1 MKKED
6 LFLAIGGLEASRL
19 AKTEEEVKM
28 KPGMKFTRRLLIA
41 AIITALLVG
50 TAYAAA
56 HFFLF
61 DSPGEMV
68 QGLYGSGDSKAPTE
82 VSDDQKPWP
91 NGYMI
96 PGYDKRPVDETVAQA
111 MENWISPVGQ
121 TLENGGYKLTVDA
134 YVYDSALKV
143 GFVTLALEHP
153 EPLDDEM
160 LYRQYDGEIIPGM
173 LEFSQYGR
181 AYILDDK
188 TTDNTLAMTYYFHA
202 DVMNS
207 SVFAIT
213 LANRNAYQNRVEEYE
228 QYSRERSDYVARRRE
243 ELKQELTAAEAAAR
257 LQEESGFSGCTGE
270 YDDYYYLAAN
280 EFDWSH
286 AEQYANAEPDPQ
298 TQAEERLRSELT
310 PEEAEA
316 KLRALWGDAAV
327 DATFEGRAEQIP
339 EAAYFFLAQEEVAAT
354 PQPNKLILTFPEDS
368 VLPSKTFGN
377 GDVLVN
383 TLCIRAN
390 EEKYSSGGS
399 VGVTLNMR
407 DGSAF
412 IVHNDST
419 ENTLFRKALWDDTTL
434 DMLNSAVNVD
444 EVVSVTLSRG
454 DWSVTLQPDA

>member
-19 AKTEEEVKM
+19 AKTEEEATM
-28 KPGMKFTRRLLIA
+28 KSGIKFTRRLLIA

-68 QGLYGSGDSKAPTE
+68 QGLYGGSDSKAPTE
-82 VSDDQKPWP
+82 VPNDQKPWSS
-91 NGYMI
+91 YMI

-111 MENWISPVGQ
+111 MEDWISPVGQ

-153 EPLDDEM
+153 EPLNDET
-160 LYRQYDGEIIPGM
+160 LHRQYDGEIIPGM

-181 AYILDDK
+181 AYILDEK
-188 TTDNTLAMTYYFHA
+188 TTDTTLALTYYFHC
-202 DVMNS
+202 DMRSS

-213 LANRNAYQNRVEEYE
+213 LDDHNVYQSNLEDA
-228 QYSRERSDYVARRRE
+228 ERFAQERQDYIAKRRE
-243 ELKQELTAAEAAAR
+243 ELRQELTAEEAAAR
-257 LQEESGFSGCTGE
+257 LQEESGFSGYTGE

-286 AEQYANAEPDPQ
+286 AEQQNTEADPR
-298 TQAEERLRSELT
+298 EEVEARLRQELT

-316 KLRALWGDAAV
+316 KLRALWGDGPV
-327 DATFEGRAEQIP
+327 DATFEPGAIQ
-339 EAAYFFLAQEEVAAT
+339 EAAYFFLTNAEIDAM

-368 VLPSKTFGN
+368 VLPSKTFGG

-383 TLCIRAN
+383 TLCVHSN
-390 EEKYSSGGS
+390 DEKYIPGGS
-399 VGVTLNMR
+399 LDITLNMR
-407 DGSAF
+407 DGSGF
-412 IVHNDST
+412 VVTSDSVD
-419 ENTLFRKALWDDTTL
+419 NTLFRKGLWDNTTL
-434 DMLNSAVNVD
+434 AMLNSAVNVD
-444 EVVSVTLSRG
+444 EIISVTLSHG
-454 DWSVTLQPDA
+454 DWSVTLQPDP

>member
-6 LFLAIGGLEASRL
+6 LFRAIGGLETSRL
-19 AKTEEEVKM
+19 AKTEEEAKM
-28 KPGMKFTRRLLIA
+28 RSGVKFTRRLLIA

-56 HFFLF
+56 RFFLF
-61 DSPGEMV
+61 DSPQEMV
-68 QGLYGSGDSKAPTE
+68 QGLYGSGDNKAPTE
-82 VSDDQKPWP
+82 VPDDQKPWP
-91 NGYMI
+91 SSYMI

-153 EPLDDEM
+153 EPLDDET
-160 LYRQYDGEIIPGM
+160 LHRQYDGEIIPGM

-188 TTDNTLAMTYYFHA
+188 TTDTTLALTYYFHC
-202 DVMNS
+202 DMRSS

-213 LANRNAYQNRVEEYE
+213 LDDHNVYQSNLEDA
-228 QYSRERSDYVARRRE
+228 ERFAQERRDYIAKRRE
-243 ELKQELTAAEAAAR
+243 ELRQELTAEEAAAR
-257 LQEESGFSGCTGE
+257 LQEESGFSGHTGE

-286 AEQYANAEPDPQ
+286 AGEQSTEADLR
-298 TQAEERLRSELT
+298 EEIEARLRQELT

-316 KLRALWGDAAV
+316 KLRALWGDGPV
-327 DATFEGRAEQIP
+327 DAAFEGRAEVIA
-339 EAAYFFLAQEEVAAT
+339 EAAYFFLTNAELDAR

-368 VLPSKTFGN
+368 VLPSKTFGG

-383 TLCIRAN
+383 TLCVHAN
-390 EEKYSSGGS
+390 GEKYIPGGS
-399 VGVTLNMR
+399 VDITLNLR
-407 DGSAF
+407 DGSDF
-412 IVHNDST
+412 VVTSDSVD
-419 ENTLFRKALWDDTTL
+419 NTLFRKGLWDDTTL

-444 EVVSVTLSRG
+444 DIVSVTLSHG
-454 DWSVTLQPDA
+454 DWSTTLMPD

>member
-6 LFLAIGGLEASRL
+6 LFRAIGGLEASRL
-19 AKTEEEVKM
+19 AKTEEESKM
-28 KPGMKFTRRLLIA
+28 KSGMKFTRRLLIA

-56 HFFLF
+56 RFFLF

-68 QGLYGSGDSKAPTE
+68 QGLYGGSDSKAPTE
-82 VSDDQKPWP
+82 VPDDQKP
-91 NGYMI
+91 GSSYLV

-153 EPLDDEM
+153 EPLDDET
-160 LYRQYDGEIIPGM
+160 LRREYDGEIIPGM

-188 TTDNTLAMTYYFHA
+188 TTDTTLALTYYFHC
-202 DVMNS
+202 DVRSS

-213 LANRNAYQNRVEEYE
+213 LDDHNAYQSNLEDA
-228 QYSRERSDYVARRRE
+228 ERYAQERQDYIAKRRE
-243 ELKQELTAAEAAAR
+243 ELRQELTAEEAAAR
-257 LQEESGFSGCTGE
+257 LQEESGFSGYTGE
-270 YDDYYYLAAN
+270 YDDYYYLAGN

-286 AEQYANAEPDPQ
+286 AEEQNTEVDPR
-298 TQAEERLRSELT
+298 EEIEARLRQELT

-316 KLRALWGDAAV
+316 KLRALWGDGPV
-327 DATFEGRAEQIP
+327 DATFGGRPEVIAEG
-339 EAAYFFLAQEEVAAT
+339 AYFFLTNAEIDAM

-368 VLPSKTFGN
+368 VLPSKTFGG

-383 TLCIRAN
+383 TLCVHAN
-390 EEKYSSGGS
+390 GEKYIPGGS
-399 VGVTLNMR
+399 VDITLNLR
-407 DGSAF
+407 DGSSF
-412 IVHNDST
+412 VVTSDSVD
-419 ENTLFRKALWDDTTL
+419 NTLFRKGLWDDTTL

-444 EVVSVTLSRG
+444 DIVSVTLSHG
-454 DWSVTLQPDA
+454 DWSTTLMPD

>member
-6 LFLAIGGLEASRL
+6 LFRAIGGLETSRL
-19 AKTEEEVKM
+19 AKTEEETKM
-28 KPGMKFTRRLLIA
+28 RSGVKFTRRLLIA
-41 AIITALLVG
+41 AIIIALLVG

-56 HFFLF
+56 RFFLF
-61 DSPGEMV
+61 DSPQEMV

-82 VSDDQKPWP
+82 VPDDQKPWP
-91 NGYMI
+91 SSYMI

-134 YVYDSALKV
+134 YVYDSALKA

-153 EPLDDEM
+153 EPLDDET
-160 LYRQYDGEIIPGM
+160 LHRQYDGEIIPGM

-188 TTDNTLAMTYYFHA
+188 TTDTTLALTYYFHC
-202 DVMNS
+202 DMRSS

-213 LANRNAYQNRVEEYE
+213 LDDHNVYQSNLEDA
-228 QYSRERSDYVARRRE
+228 ERFAQERRDYIAKRRE
-243 ELKQELTAAEAAAR
+243 ELRQELTAEEAAAR
-257 LQEESGFSGCTGE
+257 LQEESGFSGHTGE

-286 AEQYANAEPDPQ
+286 AGEQSTEADLR
-298 TQAEERLRSELT
+298 EEIEARLRQELT

-316 KLRALWGDAAV
+316 KLRALWGDGPV
-327 DATFEGRAEQIP
+327 DAAFEGRAEVIA
-339 EAAYFFLAQEEVAAT
+339 EAAYFFLTNAELDAR

-368 VLPSKTFGN
+368 VLPSKTFGG

-383 TLCIRAN
+383 TLCVHAN
-390 EEKYSSGGS
+390 GEKYIPGGS
-399 VGVTLNMR
+399 VDITLNLR
-407 DGSAF
+407 DGSDF
-412 IVHNDST
+412 VVTSDSVD
-419 ENTLFRKALWDDTTL
+419 NTLFRKGLWDDTTL

-444 EVVSVTLSRG
+444 DIVSVTLSHG
-454 DWSVTLQPDA
+454 DWSTTLMPD

>member
-6 LFLAIGGLEASRL
+6 LFRAIGGLETSRL
-19 AKTEEEVKM
+19 AKTEEETKM
-28 KPGMKFTRRLLIA
+28 RSGVKFTRRLLIA

-56 HFFLF
+56 RFFLF
-61 DSPGEMV
+61 DSPQEMV
-68 QGLYGSGDSKAPTE
+68 QGLYGSGDNKAPTE
-82 VSDDQKPWP
+82 VPDDQKPWP
-91 NGYMI
+91 SSYMI

-134 YVYDSALKV
+134 YVYDSALNA

-153 EPLDDEM
+153 EPLDDET
-160 LYRQYDGEIIPGM
+160 LHRQYDGEIIPGM

-188 TTDNTLAMTYYFHA
+188 TTDTTLALTYYFHC
-202 DVMNS
+202 DMRSS

-213 LANRNAYQNRVEEYE
+213 LDDHNVYQSNLEDA
-228 QYSRERSDYVARRRE
+228 ERFAQERRDYIAKRRE
-243 ELKQELTAAEAAAR
+243 ELRQELTAEEAAAR
-257 LQEESGFSGCTGE
+257 LQEESGFSGHTGE

-286 AEQYANAEPDPQ
+286 AGEQSTEADLR
-298 TQAEERLRSELT
+298 EEIEARLRQELT

-316 KLRALWGDAAV
+316 KLRALWGDGPV
-327 DATFEGRAEQIP
+327 DAAFEGRAEVIA
-339 EAAYFFLAQEEVAAT
+339 EAAYFFLTNAELDAR

-368 VLPSKTFGN
+368 VLPSKTFGG

-383 TLCIRAN
+383 TLCVHTN
-390 EEKYSSGGS
+390 GEKYIPGGS
-399 VGVTLNMR
+399 VGITLNLR
-407 DGSAF
+407 DGSDF
-412 IVHNDST
+412 VVTSDSVD
-419 ENTLFRKALWDDTTL
+419 NTLFRKGLWDDTTL

-444 EVVSVTLSRG
+444 DIVSVTLSHG
-454 DWSVTLQPDA
+454 DWSTTLMPD

>member
-6 LFLAIGGLEASRL
+6 LFRAIGGLETSRL
-19 AKTEEEVKM
+19 AKTEEETKM
-28 KPGMKFTRRLLIA
+28 RSGMKFTRRLLIA

-56 HFFLF
+56 RFFLF
-61 DSPGEMV
+61 DSPQEMV

-82 VSDDQKPWP
+82 VPDDQKPWP
-91 NGYMI
+91 SSYMI

-134 YVYDSALKV
+134 YVYDSALKA
-143 GFVTLALEHP
+143 GFITLALEHP
-153 EPLDDEM
+153 EPLDDET
-160 LYRQYDGEIIPGM
+160 LHCQYDGEIIPGM

-188 TTDNTLAMTYYFHA
+188 TTDTTLALTYYFHC
-202 DVMNS
+202 DMRSS

-213 LANRNAYQNRVEEYE
+213 LDDHNVYQSNLEDA
-228 QYSRERSDYVARRRE
+228 ERFAQERRDYIAKRRE
-243 ELKQELTAAEAAAR
+243 ELRQELTAEEAAAR
-257 LQEESGFSGCTGE
+257 LQEESGFSGHTGE

-286 AEQYANAEPDPQ
+286 AGEQSTEADLR
-298 TQAEERLRSELT
+298 EEIEARLRQELT

-316 KLRALWGDAAV
+316 KLRALWGDGPV
-327 DATFEGRAEQIP
+327 DATFEGRAEVIA
-339 EAAYFFLAQEEVAAT
+339 EAAYFFLTNAELDAR

-368 VLPSKTFGN
+368 VLPSKTFGG

-383 TLCIRAN
+383 TLCVHTN
-390 EEKYSSGGS
+390 GEKYIPGGS
-399 VGVTLNMR
+399 VGITLNLR
-407 DGSAF
+407 DGSDF
-412 IVHNDST
+412 VVTSDSVD
-419 ENTLFRKALWDDTTL
+419 NTLFRKGLWDDTTL

-444 EVVSVTLSRG
+444 DIVSVTLSHG
-454 DWSVTLQPDA
+454 DWSTTLMPD

>member
-6 LFLAIGGLEASRL
+6 LFRAIGGLEASRL
-19 AKTEEEVKM
+19 AKTEEEAKM
-28 KPGMKFTRRLLIA
+28 RSGMKFTRRLLIA

-56 HFFLF
+56 RFFLF

-68 QGLYGSGDSKAPTE
+68 QGLYGGSDSKAPTE
-82 VSDDQKPWP
+82 VPNDQKP
-91 NGYMI
+91 GSSYLV

-153 EPLDDEM
+153 EPLDDET
-160 LYRQYDGEIIPGM
+160 LRREYDGEIIPGM

-188 TTDNTLAMTYYFHA
+188 TTDTTLALTYYFHC
-202 DVMNS
+202 DMRSS

-213 LANRNAYQNRVEEYE
+213 LDDHNAYQSNLEDA
-228 QYSRERSDYVARRRE
+228 ERFAQERQDYIAKRRE
-243 ELKQELTAAEAAAR
+243 ELRQELTAEEAAAR
-257 LQEESGFSGCTGE
+257 LQEESGFSGYTGE

-286 AEQYANAEPDPQ
+286 AEQQNTEADPR
-298 TQAEERLRSELT
+298 EEVEARLRQELT

-316 KLRALWGDAAV
+316 KLRALWGDGPV
-327 DATFEGRAEQIP
+327 DATFEGRPEVIQ
-339 EAAYFFLAQEEVAAT
+339 EAAYFFLTNAEIDAM

-368 VLPSKTFGN
+368 VLPSKTFGG

-383 TLCIRAN
+383 TLCVRSN
-390 EEKYSSGGS
+390 DEKYIPSGS
-399 VGVTLNMR
+399 VDITLNLR
-407 DGSAF
+407 DGSGF
-412 IVHNDST
+412 VVTSDSVD
-419 ENTLFRKALWDDTTL
+419 NTLFRKGLWDDTTL

-444 EVVSVTLSRG
+444 DIVSVTLSHG
-454 DWSVTLQPDA
+454 DWSTTLMPD

>member
-6 LFLAIGGLEASRL
+6 LFRAIGGLETSRL
-19 AKTEEEVKM
+19 AKTEEEAKM
-28 KPGMKFTRRLLIA
+28 RSGMKFTRRLLIA

-56 HFFLF
+56 RFFLF
-61 DSPGEMV
+61 DSPQEMV

-82 VSDDQKPWP
+82 VPDDQKPWP
-91 NGYMI
+91 SSYMI

-134 YVYDSALKV
+134 YVYDSALKA

-153 EPLDDEM
+153 EPLDDET
-160 LYRQYDGEIIPGM
+160 LHRQYDGEIIPGM
-173 LEFSQYGR
+173 LGFSQHGR

-188 TTDNTLAMTYYFHA
+188 TTDTTLALTYYFHC
-202 DVMNS
+202 DMRSS

-213 LANRNAYQNRVEEYE
+213 LDDHNVYQSNLEDA
-228 QYSRERSDYVARRRE
+228 ERFAQERRDYIAKRRE
-243 ELKQELTAAEAAAR
+243 ELRQELTAEEAAAR
-257 LQEESGFSGCTGE
+257 LQEESGFSGHTGE

-286 AEQYANAEPDPQ
+286 AEEQSTEAVPR
-298 TQAEERLRSELT
+298 EEIEARLRQELT

-316 KLRALWGDAAV
+316 KLRALWGDGPV
-327 DATFEGRAEQIP
+327 DATFGGRAEVIA
-339 EAAYFFLAQEEVAAT
+339 EGAYFFLTNAELDAR

-368 VLPSKTFGN
+368 VLPSKTFGG

-383 TLCIRAN
+383 TLCVHAN
-390 EEKYSSGGS
+390 GEKYIPGGS
-399 VGVTLNMR
+399 VDITLNLR
-407 DGSAF
+407 DGSDF
-412 IVHNDST
+412 VVTSDSVD
-419 ENTLFRKALWDDTTL
+419 NTLFRKGLWDDTTL

-444 EVVSVTLSRG
+444 DIVSVTLSHG
-454 DWSVTLQPDA
+454 DWSTTLMPD

>member
-1 MKKED
+1 MKRED

-28 KPGMKFTRRLLIA
+28 KSGIKFTRRLLIA

-68 QGLYGSGDSKAPTE
+68 QGLYGGSNSKAPTE
-82 VSDDQKPWP
+82 VPNDQKP
-91 NGYMI
+91 GSSYLV

-153 EPLDDEM
+153 EPLDDET
-160 LYRQYDGEIIPGM
+160 LRREYDGEIIPGM

-188 TTDNTLAMTYYFHA
+188 TTDTTLALTYYFHC
-202 DVMNS
+202 DVRSS

-213 LANRNAYQNRVEEYE
+213 LDDHNAYQSNLEDA
-228 QYSRERSDYVARRRE
+228 ERYAQERQDYIAKRRE
-243 ELKQELTAAEAAAR
+243 ELRQELTAEEAAAR
-257 LQEESGFSGCTGE
+257 LQEESGFSGYTGE
-270 YDDYYYLAAN
+270 YDDYYYLAGN

-286 AEQYANAEPDPQ
+286 AEEQNTEVDPR
-298 TQAEERLRSELT
+298 EEIEARLRQELT

-316 KLRALWGDAAV
+316 KLRALWGDGPV
-327 DATFEGRAEQIP
+327 DATFGGRPEVIAEG
-339 EAAYFFLAQEEVAAT
+339 AYFFLTNAEIDAM

-368 VLPSKTFGN
+368 VLPSKTFGG

-383 TLCIRAN
+383 TLCVHAN
-390 EEKYSSGGS
+390 GEKYIPGGS
-399 VGVTLNMR
+399 VDITLNLR
-407 DGSAF
+407 DGSSF
-412 IVHNDST
+412 VVTSDSVD
-419 ENTLFRKALWDDTTL
+419 NTLFRKGLWDDTTL

-444 EVVSVTLSRG
+444 EIISVTLSRG
-454 DWSVTLQPDA
+454 DWSVTLQPDP

>member
-19 AKTEEEVKM
+19 AKTEEEATM
-28 KPGMKFTRRLLIA
+28 KSGIKFTRRLLIA

-61 DSPGEMV
+61 DSPEEMV
-68 QGLYGSGDSKAPTE
+68 QGLYGGSDSKTPTE
-82 VSDDQKPWP
+82 VPNDQKPWSS
-91 NGYMI
+91 YMI

-111 MENWISPVGQ
+111 MEDWISPVGQ

-153 EPLDDEM
+153 EPLNDET
-160 LYRQYDGEIIPGM
+160 LHRQYDGEIIPGM

-181 AYILDDK
+181 AYILDEK
-188 TTDNTLAMTYYFHA
+188 TTDTTLALTYYFHC
-202 DVMNS
+202 DMRSS

-213 LANRNAYQNRVEEYE
+213 LDDHNVYQSNLEDA
-228 QYSRERSDYVARRRE
+228 ERFAQERQDYIAKRRE
-243 ELKQELTAAEAAAR
+243 ELRQELTAEEAAAR
-257 LQEESGFSGCTGE
+257 LQEESGFSGYTGE

-286 AEQYANAEPDPQ
+286 AEQQNTEADPR
-298 TQAEERLRSELT
+298 EEVEARLRQELT

-316 KLRALWGDAAV
+316 KLRALWGDGPV
-327 DATFEGRAEQIP
+327 DATFEPGAIQ
-339 EAAYFFLAQEEVAAT
+339 EAAYFFLTNAEIDAA

-368 VLPSKTFGN
+368 VLPSKTFGG

-383 TLCIRAN
+383 TLCVHSN
-390 EEKYSSGGS
+390 DEKYIPGGS
-399 VGVTLNMR
+399 LDITLNMR
-407 DGSAF
+407 DGSGF
-412 IVHNDST
+412 VVTSDSVD
-419 ENTLFRKALWDDTTL
+419 NTLFRKGLWDNTTL
-434 DMLNSAVNVD
+434 AMLNSAVNVD
-444 EVVSVTLSRG
+444 EIISVTLSHG
-454 DWSVTLQPDA
+454 DWSVTLQPDP

>member
-6 LFLAIGGLEASRL
+6 LFLAIGGLKVSRL
-19 AKTEEEVKM
+19 AKTEEEATM
-28 KPGMKFTRRLLIA
+28 KSGMKFTRRLLIA

-56 HFFLF
+56 RFFLF
-61 DSPGEMV
+61 DSPQEMV
-68 QGLYGSGDSKAPTE
+68 QGLYGSDDSKAPTE
-82 VSDDQKPWP
+82 VPDDQKPWP
-91 NGYMI
+91 SSYVI

-153 EPLDDEM
+153 EPLDDET
-160 LYRQYDGEIIPGM
+160 LHREYDGEIIPGM

-181 AYILDDK
+181 AYILDEK
-188 TTDNTLAMTYYFHA
+188 TTDTTLALTYYFHC
-202 DVMNS
+202 DMRSS

-213 LANRNAYQNRVEEYE
+213 LDDHNAYQSNLEDA
-228 QYSRERSDYVARRRE
+228 ERFAQERQDYIAKRRE
-243 ELKQELTAAEAAAR
+243 ELRQELTAEEAAAR
-257 LQEESGFSGCTGE
+257 LQEESGFSGYTGE

-286 AEQYANAEPDPQ
+286 AEEQSTEVDPR
-298 TQAEERLRSELT
+298 EEVEARLRQELT

-316 KLRALWGDAAV
+316 KLRALWGDGPV
-327 DATFEGRAEQIP
+327 DATFGGRPEVIQ
-339 EAAYFFLAQEEVAAT
+339 EAAYFFLTNAELDAK

-368 VLPSKTFGN
+368 VLPYKTFGG

-383 TLCIRAN
+383 TLCVRSDD
-390 EEKYSSGGS
+390 EKYTSGGS
-399 VGVTLNMR
+399 VDITLNMR
-407 DGSAF
+407 DGSDF
-412 IVHNDST
+412 VVTSDSVD
-419 ENTLFRKALWDDTTL
+419 NTLFCKCLWDDTVL
-434 DMLNSAVNVD
+434 AMLNSAINV
-444 EVVSVTLSRG
+444 ENIVSVTLTTDNGST
-454 DWSVTLQPDA
+454 TLLPD

>member
-6 LFLAIGGLEASRL
+6 LFRAIGGLETSRL
-19 AKTEEEVKM
+19 AKTEEEAKM
-28 KPGMKFTRRLLIA
+28 RSGMKFTRRLLIA

-56 HFFLF
+56 RFFLF
-61 DSPGEMV
+61 DSPQEMV

-82 VSDDQKPWP
+82 VPDDQKPWP
-91 NGYMI
+91 SSYMI

-153 EPLDDEM
+153 EPLDDKT
-160 LYRQYDGEIIPGM
+160 LHRQYDGEIIPGM

-188 TTDNTLAMTYYFHA
+188 TTDTTLALTYYFHC
-202 DVMNS
+202 DMRSS

-213 LANRNAYQNRVEEYE
+213 LDDHNAYQSNLEDA
-228 QYSRERSDYVARRRE
+228 ERFAQERRDYIAKRRE
-243 ELKQELTAAEAAAR
+243 ELRQELTAAEAAAR
-257 LQEESGFSGCTGE
+257 LQEESGFSGYTGE

-286 AEQYANAEPDPQ
+286 AEEQSTEAVLR
-298 TQAEERLRSELT
+298 EEIEARLRQELT

-316 KLRALWGDAAV
+316 KLRALWGDGPV
-327 DATFEGRAEQIP
+327 DATFGGRPEVIAEG
-339 EAAYFFLAQEEVAAT
+339 AYFFLTNAEIDAM

-368 VLPSKTFGN
+368 VLPSKTFGG

-383 TLCIRAN
+383 TLCVHAN
-390 EEKYSSGGS
+390 GEKYIPGGS
-399 VGVTLNMR
+399 VDITLNLR
-407 DGSAF
+407 DGSDF
-412 IVHNDST
+412 VVTSDSVD
-419 ENTLFRKALWDDTTL
+419 NTLFRKGLWDDTTL

-444 EVVSVTLSRG
+444 DIVSVTLSHG
-454 DWSVTLQPDA
+454 DWSTTLMPD

>member
-6 LFLAIGGLEASRL
+6 LFRAIGGLEASRL
-19 AKTEEEVKM
+19 AKTEEEAKM
-28 KPGMKFTRRLLIA
+28 RSGMKFTRRLLIA

-61 DSPGEMV
+61 DSSQEMV

-82 VSDDQKPWP
+82 VPDDQKP
-91 NGYMI
+91 GSSYLV

-153 EPLDDEM
+153 EPLDDET
-160 LYRQYDGEIIPGM
+160 LRREYDGEIIPGM

-188 TTDNTLAMTYYFHA
+188 TTDTTLALTYYFHC
-202 DVMNS
+202 DMRSS

-213 LANRNAYQNRVEEYE
+213 LDDHNAYQSNLEDAARLA
-228 QYSRERSDYVARRRE
+228 QERQDYIAKRRE
-243 ELKQELTAAEAAAR
+243 ELRQELTAEEAAAR
-257 LQEESGFSGCTGE
+257 LREESGFSGYTGE
-270 YDDYYYLAAN
+270 YDDYYFLAAN

-286 AEQYANAEPDPQ
+286 AEEQS
-298 TQAEERLRSELT
+298 TEEDLREEIEARLRQELT

-316 KLRALWGDAAV
+316 KLRALWGDGPV
-327 DATFEGRAEQIP
+327 DATFGGRPEVIAEG
-339 EAAYFFLAQEEVAAT
+339 AYFFLTNAEIDAM
-354 PQPNKLILTFPEDS
+354 PRPNKLILTFPEDS
-368 VLPSKTFGN
+368 VLPSKTFGG

-383 TLCIRAN
+383 TLCVHAN
-390 EEKYSSGGS
+390 GEKYIPGGS
-399 VGVTLNMR
+399 VDITLNLR
-407 DGSAF
+407 DGSCF
-412 IVHNDST
+412 VVTSDSVD
-419 ENTLFRKALWDDTTL
+419 NTLFRKGLWDDTTL

-444 EVVSVTLSRG
+444 DIVSVTLSHG
-454 DWSVTLQPDA
+454 DWSTTLMPD

>member
-19 AKTEEEVKM
+19 AKTEEEATM
-28 KPGMKFTRRLLIA
+28 KSGIKFTRRLLIA

-68 QGLYGSGDSKAPTE
+68 QGLYGGSDSKAPTE
-82 VSDDQKPWP
+82 VPNDQKPWSS
-91 NGYMI
+91 YMI

-111 MENWISPVGQ
+111 MEDWISPVGQ

-153 EPLDDEM
+153 EPLNDET
-160 LYRQYDGEIIPGM
+160 LHRQYDGEIIPGM

-181 AYILDDK
+181 AYILDEK
-188 TTDNTLAMTYYFHA
+188 TTDTTLALTYYFHC
-202 DVMNS
+202 DMRSS

-213 LANRNAYQNRVEEYE
+213 LDDHNVYQSNLEDA
-228 QYSRERSDYVARRRE
+228 ERFAQERQDYIAKRRE
-243 ELKQELTAAEAAAR
+243 ELRQELTAEEAAAR
-257 LQEESGFSGCTGE
+257 LQEESGFSGYTGE

-286 AEQYANAEPDPQ
+286 AEQQNTEADPR
-298 TQAEERLRSELT
+298 EEVEARLRQELT

-316 KLRALWGDAAV
+316 KLRALWGDGPV
-327 DATFEGRAEQIP
+327 DATFEPGAIQ
-339 EAAYFFLAQEEVAAT
+339 EAAYFFLTNAEIDAA

-368 VLPSKTFGN
+368 VLPSKTFGG

-383 TLCIRAN
+383 TLCVHSN
-390 EEKYSSGGS
+390 DEKYIPGGS
-399 VGVTLNMR
+399 LDITLNMR
-407 DGSAF
+407 DGSGF
-412 IVHNDST
+412 VVTSDSVD
-419 ENTLFRKALWDDTTL
+419 NTLFRKGLWDNTTL
-434 DMLNSAVNVD
+434 AMLNSAVNVD
-444 EVVSVTLSRG
+444 EIISVTLSHG
-454 DWSVTLQPDA
+454 DWSVTLQPDP

>member
-6 LFLAIGGLEASRL
+6 LFRAIGGLEASRL
-19 AKTEEEVKM
+19 AKTEEEAKM
-28 KPGMKFTRRLLIA
+28 RSGIKFTRRLLIA

-56 HFFLF
+56 RFFLF

-68 QGLYGSGDSKAPTE
+68 QGLYGGSNSKAPTE
-82 VSDDQKPWP
+82 VPNDQKP
-91 NGYMI
+91 GSSYLV

-111 MENWISPVGQ
+111 MEDWISPVGQ

-153 EPLDDEM
+153 EPLDDET
-160 LYRQYDGEIIPGM
+160 LHREYDGEIIPGM

-188 TTDNTLAMTYYFHA
+188 TTDTTLALTYYFHC
-202 DVMNS
+202 DMRSS

-213 LANRNAYQNRVEEYE
+213 LDDHNVYQSNLEDA
-228 QYSRERSDYVARRRE
+228 ERYAQERRDYIAKRRE
-243 ELKQELTAAEAAAR
+243 ELRQELTAEEAAAR
-257 LQEESGFSGCTGE
+257 LQEESGFSGYTGE

-286 AEQYANAEPDPQ
+286 AEEQSTEADPR
-298 TQAEERLRSELT
+298 EEIEARLRQELT

-316 KLRALWGDAAV
+316 KLRALWGDGPV
-327 DATFEGRAEQIP
+327 DATFGGRPEVIVEG
-339 EAAYFFLAQEEVAAT
+339 AYFFLTNAELDAR

-368 VLPSKTFGN
+368 VLPSKTFGG

-383 TLCIRAN
+383 TLCVRSN
-390 EEKYSSGGS
+390 DEKYGGS
-399 VGVTLNMR
+399 VDITLNLR
-407 DGSAF
+407 DGSGF
-412 IVHNDST
+412 VVTSDSVD
-419 ENTLFRKALWDDTTL
+419 NTLFRKGLWDDTIL
-434 DMLNSAVNVD
+434 AMLNSAVNVD
-444 EVVSVTLSRG
+444 DIVSVTLSHG
-454 DWSVTLQPDA
+454 DWSTTLMPD